1 MADSSSLIGQT
12 ISHYRIVEKL
22 GGGGMGV
29 VYKAEDTRLDRFVA
43 LKFLPEDVAQ
53 DHQAL
58 ERFRREAKAAS
69 ALNHAHICTIY
80 DIGDENGKAFIAME
94 FLDGMTLKHLIA
106 GKPLDTERVLDLSIQ
121 IADALDAAHSKGIVH
136 RDIKP
141 ANIFVTQR
149 DQAKILDFGLAK
161 QTAETSSSDTNTL
174 TTMAGEAEHLTSPG
188 TTLGTVAYM
197 SPEQVRAKDLDA
209 RTDLFSFGV
218 VLYEMSTGQL
228 PFQGESSGVIFHAIL
243 ERAPTSPLRLNPA
256 LPPKLEE
263 IIYRALEKDRSL
275 RYQHASDLRAE
286 LQRLKRDTDSS
297 RRWTGVPEGKESA
310 SGVAVHTPMPTE
322 SASSSTVIAAA
333 KKHRW
338 SALAFALVG
347 LAILAAASYGV
358 YELVMRRGPTPFEK
372 FTITQVTD
380 SGKASLAA
388 ISPDGRYLL
397 SVQNDKGQESMWLR
411 NIPTGSDTQVLP
423 LSANIYSSLAFS
435 PDGNYIYY
443 REATDKSGSASNLF
457 RAPVLGGKPQAVVKD
472 VDTSASFSPDGTRM
486 AYVRWEDPDPGKYR
500 LLTANL
506 DGTDE
511 KILHIDSYLPG
522 IRSVSWSPD
531 GKRLAC
537 VPLVPDDALGQ
548 INMFDLASGQI
559 TVLAKWSDKRIFA
572 GVWLPNGRGLLVRY
586 EEKTATR
593 SQIGFVS
600 YPDAQF
606 RTITNDTSNYLG
618 STLSADGKVLATA
631 SYQPLREID
640 VLPGAGGSTAKT
652 VPGIPASTTIAR
664 IRWRG
669 DQQLL
674 VSQGS
679 QVVQIAPD
687 GTRSPVMSNANF
699 GIYEAAPCSQERYIV
714 FSGLGRGGLGSGGI
728 WRSDADGTNAKP
740 LTEGKAD
747 AEAVCS
753 PDGKWVYFIDTSQFR
768 LMRVPLDGGQTE
780 QVPGSAL
787 TNPVFHSIALSPD
800 GGTIAFLPSISGPD
814 QRIYT
819 PSLALVRLG
828 ANPSSSPKLMDVDP
842 RTTGELQFTPDGKSI
857 AYVIEDQGVGNL
869 WVAPLEASSKGK
881 QLTNFTSAQITDF
894 CWSPNG
900 KSLALVRL
908 TKTADVILLR
918 DTNAST
924 Q

>member
-43 LKFLPEDVAQ
+43 LKFLPENVAQ

-121 IADALDAAHSKGIVH
+121 IADALDAAHTKGIVH

-218 VLYEMSTGQL
+218 VLYEMATGQL

-310 SGVAVHTPMPTE
+310 SGVAVHTPAPTE

-338 SALAFALVG
+338 GALAFALVG

-358 YELVMRRGPTPFEK
+358 YELVMRHGPTPFEK
-372 FTITQVTD
+372 FAITQVTD

-397 SVQNDKGQESMWLR
+397 SVQNDKGQESLWLR

-443 REATDKSGSASNLF
+443 REATDKSASASNLF

-486 AYVRWEDPDPGKYR
+486 AYARWEDPDPGKYR

-572 GVWLPNGRGLLVRY
+572 AVWAPNGRGLLVRY
-586 EEKTATR
+586 EEKAASR

-600 YPDAQF
+600 YPDGQF

-618 STLSADGKVLATA
+618 PTLSADGRVLATA

-640 VLPGAGGSTAKT
+640 VLPGAGGSTAKA

-679 QVVQIAPD
+679 QVVQIALD
-687 GTRSPVMSNANF
+687 GTRSPVMSNASF
-699 GIYEAAPCSQERYIV
+699 GIYEAAPCSQGRYIV

-753 PDGKWVYFIDTSQFR
+753 LDGKWVYFIDSSQFR
-768 LMRVPLDGGQTE
+768 LMRVPLDGGQAE

-800 GGTIAFLPSISGPD
+800 GGMIAFLPSMSGPD

-828 ANPSSSPKLMDVDP
+828 ANPGSSPKLMDVDP
-842 RTTGELQFTPDGKSI
+842 RATGELQFTPDGKSI

-869 WVAPLEASSKGK
+869 WAAPLDASKGK

-918 DTNAST
+918 DTSAST